1 VIDKAELRRMSQ
13 AERQELARLL
23 TELGAPA
30 HPAGPVAHPAGPA
43 AHPAGP
49 AAPGK
54 PAVPRNGAAAPGPP
68 LPLRADPY
76 RIDPSLRR
84 ERRLALAV
92 STAACIIL
100 AGWIVLLAA
109 TLPHHF
115 SAHHWRAVWVNFDV
129 FLLAAFAATA
139 WAIWRQRQVLILLLM
154 IIGTMLCCDAWF
166 DVGTSLAT
174 SGLGISLLTAVVAEL
189 PLAFLAFAGARRLL
203 RATVAAGILAGAHA
217 GATAARAIPAGEWGR
232 SCAGQSL
239 SRTPLAGLGLDEALP
254 RRHFGRTGHGRQA
267 A

>member
-1 VIDKAELRRMSQ
+1 VIDMAELRRMSQ
-13 AERQELARLL
+13 AERQELARQLA
-23 TELGAPA
+23 ELGVSARPAGPPVASAQPAAPA
-30 HPAGPVAHPAGPA
+30 H
-43 AHPAGP
+43 
-49 AAPGK
+49 
-54 PAVPRNGAAAPGPP
+54 GAASSETVAPGPP
-68 LPLRADPY
+68 RADPY

-84 ERRLALAV
+84 ERRLALLV
-92 STAACIIL
+92 SAACCVVL

-115 SAHHWRAVWVNFDV
+115 SAHQWRAVWVNFDV
-129 FLLAAFAATA
+129 FLFAAFAVTA
-139 WAIWRQRQVLILLLM
+139 WAIWRERQVLILLLM
-154 IIGTMLCCDAWF
+154 LIGTMLCCDAWF

-174 SGLGISLLTAVVAEL
+174 SGLWISLLSAVFAEL

-203 RATVAAGILAGAHA
+203 RATVAAGILAGA
-217 GATAARAIPAGEWGR
+217 TAARTIPAGEWGR

-254 RRHFGRTGHGRQA
+254 RRRPDRA

>member
-1 VIDKAELRRMSQ
+1 
-13 AERQELARLL
+13 
-23 TELGAPA
+23 
-30 HPAGPVAHPAGPA
+30 
-43 AHPAGP
+43 
-49 AAPGK
+49 
-54 PAVPRNGAAAPGPP
+54 
-68 LPLRADPY
+68 
-76 RIDPSLRR
+76 
-84 ERRLALAV
+84 
-92 STAACIIL
+92 L

-109 TLPHHF
+109 TLPHQF
-115 SAHHWRAVWVNFDV
+115 DAHHWRAVWVNFDV

-154 IIGTMLCCDAWF
+154 LTGTMLCCDAWF

-174 SGLGISLLTAVVAEL
+174 SGLWISLLSAVFAEL

-203 RATVAAGILAGAHA
+203 RATVAASILAGAHAGVTAA

-239 SRTPLAGLGLDEALP
+239 RRAPLAGLGLDEALP
-254 RRHFGRTGHGRQA
+254 RRRGGQGREA

>member
-1 VIDKAELRRMSQ
+1 MSQ

-23 TELGAPA
+23 AELGVPA
-30 HPAGPVAHPAGPA
+30 YAAGPVTPGQSVTSGQPVTPAQPA
-43 AHPAGP
+43 T
-49 AAPGK
+49 
-54 PAVPRNGAAAPGPP
+54 PRGRVAPGPP
-68 LPLRADPY
+68 AAIRADPY

-84 ERRLALAV
+84 ERRLALVV
-92 STAACIIL
+92 SAGSCVVL

-174 SGLGISLLTAVVAEL
+174 SGLAISLLTAVFAEL

-203 RATVAAGILAGAHA
+203 RATVTAGILAGARA
-217 GATAARAIPAGEWGR
+217 GAAIPVGEWGR

-239 SRTPLAGLGLDEALP
+239 SSTPLAGLGLDEALP
-254 RRHFGRTGHGRQA
+254 RRHDGRSGRDRHA